1 MLRWIGTNLRTL
13 LLAFALALAVWVSAV
28 TAADPDE
35 TRTYP
40 SPVPIEFIGQDP
52 NLVATGQPPQKIQV
66 TLRAPRSVWDKFSA
80 GEAAIRAVADLTGLG
95 SGEHVLT
102 VQIQISAR
110 PVKVISV
117 TPRTLDLFL
126 EPLVTRSMPVR
137 LTFIGEAAIGYE
149 VGDPILDPGTIVVSG
164 PESAVS
170 KVDHIHA
177 SVDLTNARQ
186 SIETKLAVNAV
197 DAQGASVS
205 GVTLQPASVNLN
217 LPLAQQGGYR
227 DLAVKVVT
235 GGKPASGYRLTSVA
249 AFPPIVTVYSS
260 NLALIDSLPGYVETA
275 PLDLSGASDNI
286 DTNLS
291 IALPPGVTLI
301 GDQTV
306 VVQVGIAPFEDSRQL
321 SYRPVEVFGLGSGLQ
336 VHLSP
341 VTVDVILSGPAPVLN
356 TLLIT
361 DVHVQVD
368 VTGLAPGTYQLTPTV
383 KTTNQ
388 RVTVD
393 FILPGTVEV
402 TIGSLTK
409 PTP

>member
-40 SPVPIEFIGQDP
+40 SLVAIEFIGQDP
-52 NLVATGQPPQKIQV
+52 NLVTTGQLLQRVQI

-80 GEAAIRAVADLTGLG
+80 GEATLRAVADMTGLG
-95 SGEHVLT
+95 SGEHIVP

-110 PVKVISV
+110 PVRVISV
-117 TPRTLDLFL
+117 SPHTLDVVL
-126 EPLVTRSMPVR
+126 EPLVTRDMPVEV
-137 LTFIGEAAIGYE
+137 TFIGEAAIGYE
-149 VGDPILDPGTIVVSG
+149 VGAPVIDPASVVVSG
-164 PESAVS
+164 PQSIVS
-170 KVDHIHA
+170 KVDHIQT
-177 SVDLTNARQ
+177 SLDMTNARQ
-186 SIETKLAVNAV
+186 TIATTVSVKAVNAE
-197 DAQGASVS
+197 GTPVS
-205 GVTLQPASVNLN
+205 GVTLQPDSVALT
-217 LPLAQQGGYR
+217 LPLSQQGGYR
-227 DLAVKVVT
+227 DLAVKVLT

-260 NLALIDSLPGYVETA
+260 NLSLIDSLPGYVETE
-275 PLDLSGASDNI
+275 PLDLSGANDNI

-291 IALPPGVTLI
+291 INLPPGVTLI

-321 SYRPVEVFGLGSGLQ
+321 SYRPVEVIGLASGLQ

-356 TLLIT
+356 ELLIS

-383 KTTNQ
+383 KTIKQ
-388 RVTVD
+388 RVTID
-393 FILPGTVEV
+393 SILPGTVEV
-402 TIGSLTK
+402 IISSLTI